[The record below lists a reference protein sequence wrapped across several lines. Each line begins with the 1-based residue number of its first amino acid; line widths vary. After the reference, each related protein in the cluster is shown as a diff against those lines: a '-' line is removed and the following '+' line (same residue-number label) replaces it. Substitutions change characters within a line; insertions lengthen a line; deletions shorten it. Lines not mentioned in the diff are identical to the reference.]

1 MSHESEFISY
11 DDDEEFSPVV
21 PNTEEKIAGS
31 VESLRVWVSSI
42 EDNVVECAHEIKNLN
57 DAVEQ
62 NERTLQAILGGLK
75 NLTSELKTKDR
86 IKRMTECNRELGL
99 ALSAK
104 LYRSEAK
111 RLKISVPSVHTF
123 HPSVLPYIFSDSE
136 DTDNEEV
143 QSRDSEE
150 NKATH

>member
-11 DDDEEFSPVV
+11 NDDDNLSSIEPK
-21 PNTEEKIAGS
+21 TDEKIAES

-42 EDNVVECAHEIKNLN
+42 EDNVVQCVQEVRNLN

-62 NERTLQAILGGLK
+62 NERTLETILRGLK
-75 NLTSELKTKDR
+75 QLTSEVKTKER
-86 IKRMTECNRELGL
+86 MKRMTECNRELGL

-111 RLKISVPSVHTF
+111 RLKTTYTPLNTF
-123 HPSVLPYIFSDSE
+123 HPSVIPFIFSDSE
-136 DTDNEEV
+136 DENEQKEDDKRK
-143 QSRDSEE
+143 Q
-150 NKATH
+150 

>member
-11 DDDEEFSPVV
+11 DDDEELSSVTPK
-21 PNTEEKIAGS
+21 PDEKIAES

-42 EDNVVECAHEIKNLN
+42 EDNVVQCVHEVRSLN

-62 NERTLQAILGGLK
+62 NERTLETILRGLK
-75 NLTSELKTKDR
+75 HLTAQVKTKDR
-86 IKRMTECNRELGL
+86 MKRMTECNRELGF

-111 RLKISVPSVHTF
+111 RLKTTYTPVNTF
-123 HPSVLPYIFSDSE
+123 HPSVIPFIFSDTE
-136 DTDNEEV
+136 DEEE
-143 QSRDSEE
+143 QKEDE
-150 NKATH
+150 KTKQ

>member
-11 DDDEEFSPVV
+11 DDDEELSSITPK
-21 PNTEEKIAGS
+21 PDEKIAES

-42 EDNVVECAHEIKNLN
+42 EDNVVQCVHEVRSLN

-62 NERTLQAILGGLK
+62 NERTLETILRGLK
-75 NLTSELKTKDR
+75 HLTSQVKTKDR

-111 RLKISVPSVHTF
+111 RLKTTYTPVNTF
-123 HPSVLPYIFSDSE
+123 HPSVIPFIFSDTE
-136 DTDNEEV
+136 DEEE
-143 QSRDSEE
+143 QKDDEQR
-150 NKATH
+150 KQ